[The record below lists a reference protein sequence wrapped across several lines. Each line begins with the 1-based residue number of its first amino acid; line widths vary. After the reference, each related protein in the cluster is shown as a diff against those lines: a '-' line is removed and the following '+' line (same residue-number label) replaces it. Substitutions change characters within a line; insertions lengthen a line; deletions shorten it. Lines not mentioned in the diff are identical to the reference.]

1 MPIIHRDT
9 QTASVTAGTNL
20 SITRPV
26 GTVANDQL
34 LAFIATRADASVTVT
49 PPTGWTFV
57 RRDTQ
62 GGFAF
67 DCYRRTSTGSG
78 ANQYNFGLSP
88 VAYAVGSISCYS
100 GVDPTSPIDLGTG
113 KVDQY
118 AVRSI
123 SSPLLASS
131 SDGGMVAIAYA
142 QASPSTY
149 SNLPNGFT
157 QRSALRSGTNVRFD
171 CSMAVLDRLQPG
183 GGVVPV
189 QSILAPCGSTATL
202 VVGNATTPAALD
214 NAMATSLQ
222 SMGYTVT
229 FLSQSLAQATLVA
242 SAVASDVCVISE
254 SVTSGTLSTKLRDAD
269 IGIACGE
276 GFVFDLMRMAT
287 TAAER
292 GTSNSSAITIED
304 STHPLAAGKSGT
316 VAAWSTANTNERIS
330 YSSAANA
337 IKVTSIAST
346 QFAAFMYEKGG
357 LLADG
362 VNNAVAR
369 RVGATIAGTSNS
381 VFVQTDNVFDFF
393 RASVDIASRYSTSP
407 QAAMAIA
414 LKPAAVVPPTLP
426 PAPAGAVP
434 SSSTLVSAVA
444 ASVTVPPTPTRY
456 SSRFDRYSSL
466 KEAYKNNSAYN
477 QLSVSVKAGSG
488 NSNVVRRSNVA
499 EAIALSLL

>member
-1 MPIIHRDT
+1 
-9 QTASVTAGTNL
+9 
-20 SITRPV
+20 
-26 GTVANDQL
+26 
-34 LAFIATRADASVTVT
+34 
-49 PPTGWTFV
+49 
-57 RRDTQ
+57 
-62 GGFAF
+62 
-67 DCYRRTSTGSG
+67 
-78 ANQYNFGLSP
+78 
-88 VAYAVGSISCYS
+88 
-100 GVDPTSPIDLGTG
+100 
-113 KVDQY
+113 
-118 AVRSI
+118 
-123 SSPLLASS
+123 
-131 SDGGMVAIAYA
+131 MVAIAYA